1 MSQLASQDSPRL
13 ALVTGGSG
21 FVGRHLICRLLSDG
35 WRVRALGRSA
45 EARASVQALGAEPV
59 TGDLSDHAALIR
71 GMEGVDVVFHVA
83 AHFKLWGPMPLFR
96 RINVEGTR
104 NVVEAA
110 ERAGVRRIVYVSA
123 AAVVMGRPEPMR
135 GVTEDMPR
143 QKMPFAPY
151 ATSKAEAEELL
162 LAANARRTGLSTV
175 AIRPPFIWGPDM
187 PALDHMIETV
197 RAGQFQWVAGGGQA
211 LSTCHVDNLCHALIL
226 AADGGSGGEAW
237 FVSDGEDTTLK
248 SFLTR
253 LLNSRGVT
261 PKDRAV
267 PFGIAWTMAGVM
279 GALWRIFR
287 RKGEPPITRQM
298 LRLIGKDFTI
308 DISRAREE
316 LGYFPVTSPA
326 DGMRRMQP
334 GEPAQADGA
343 TGDRPQIRST
353 VRADDVRGGTFVGM
367 NPTHG

>member
-1 MSQLASQDSPRL
+1 MNQISSRTPSRL

-21 FVGRHLICRLLSDG
+21 FVGGHLIRRLLSDG

-45 EARASVQALGAEPV
+45 EARAAVQALGAEPV
-59 TGDLSDHAALIR
+59 DGDLSDRDALIR
-71 GMEGVDVVFHVA
+71 GMDGVEVVFHVA
-83 AHFKLWGPMPLFR
+83 AHFKLWGPPPLFR

-110 ERAGVRRIVYVSA
+110 ERAGVRRVVYVSA

-135 GVTEDMPR
+135 GAMEDMPR
-143 QKMPFAPY
+143 HKMPFAPY
-151 ATSKAEAEELL
+151 ATSKAEAEEAL
-162 LAANARRTGLSTV
+162 LAANGRRAGLSTV

-187 PALDHMIETV
+187 PALDHMLEAV
-197 RAGQFQWVAGGGQA
+197 RAGRFQWVAGGGQV

-226 AADGGSGGEAW
+226 AADRGSGGQTW

-267 PFGIAWTMAGVM
+267 PFGIAWTMAGVL
-279 GALWRIFR
+279 GLVWRIFR

-298 LRLIGKDFTI
+298 LRLIGKDFTL
-308 DISRAREE
+308 DIRRAREE
-316 LGYFPVTSPA
+316 LGYSPVTLPA
-326 DGMRRMQP
+326 DAMRRMQP
-334 GEPAQADGA
+334 LEATSICTAVDGNRLA
-343 TGDRPQIRST
+343 AAS
-353 VRADDVRGGTFVGM
+353 
-367 NPTHG
+367 

>member
-1 MSQLASQDSPRL
+1 LLPRARL

-21 FVGRHLICRLLSDG
+21 FVGGHLVRRLLSDG

-45 EARASVQALGAEPV
+45 EARAQVRALGAEPV
-59 TGDLSDHAALIR
+59 EGDLSDRAALTR
-71 GMEGVDVVFHVA
+71 AMDGVEVVFHVA
-83 AHFKLWGPMPLFR
+83 AHFKLWGPMSLFR

-110 ERAGVRRIVYVSA
+110 ERAGVRRIVYISA

-135 GVTEDMPR
+135 GVTEDMPLH
-143 QKMPFAPY
+143 KMPFAPY
-151 ATSKAEAEELL
+151 ATSKAEAEAVLL
-162 LAANARRTGLSTV
+162 SADGRRAGLSTV

-187 PALDHMIETV
+187 PALDHMVETV

-226 AADGGSGGEAW
+226 AADRGSGGHAW

-253 LLNSRGVT
+253 LLDSRGVT

-267 PFGIAWTMAGVM
+267 PFGVAWTLAGVM
-279 GALWRIFR
+279 GTAWRIFR

-298 LRLIGKDFTI
+298 LRLIGKDFTV
-308 DISRAREE
+308 DIRRAREE
-316 LGYFPVTSPA
+316 LGYSPVTSVA
-326 DGMRRMQP
+326 DGMRGMQA
-334 GEPAQADGA
+334 PAA
-343 TGDRPQIRST
+343 TTARAAPDASRLAT
-353 VRADDVRGGTFVGM
+353 VS
-367 NPTHG
+367 